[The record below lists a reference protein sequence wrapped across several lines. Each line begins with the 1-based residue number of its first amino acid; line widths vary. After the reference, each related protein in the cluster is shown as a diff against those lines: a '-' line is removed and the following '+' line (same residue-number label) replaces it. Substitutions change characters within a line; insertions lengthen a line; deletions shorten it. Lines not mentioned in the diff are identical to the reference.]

1 MPRGVLYAGGLVAAA
16 GVLYLGL
23 AWGGA
28 SAVPAGTH
36 VLGVDIG
43 GLEPAA
49 AQARLETELAPRAAA
64 AITVA
69 AAEKSFPVNP
79 AGAGLRFDAAATV
92 EAARSG
98 SWSPGAVLGRFVGGR
113 EVPPVVTA
121 DTTKLTTAMRS
132 VARAVDVAPA
142 DADVS
147 VAGEGAELSSP
158 SDGVKLDVEGASEA
172 VVTSYLRTDGPV
184 ALPVAVTAPAVGREA
199 AEKALTEIALPALSE
214 PITVTATT
222 ATGATATATVTP
234 ALLGRALSFDPK
246 DGALVPVLD
255 GATLLAGVER
265 AFVSVEKPGRDAS
278 FVIRN
283 DRPVVVPSV
292 TGYGVSPESL
302 STAVAGVMTESGDE
316 RVATVTL
323 GTIQPKLTTEQ
334 AKALRITQ
342 VIGSYTQRF
351 PYAEYRVKNVGR
363 AAKYMQGKVLKPG
376 ETYSMNDT
384 IRERTEQNGYV
395 TGIRIDQGRFVED
408 LGGGVSIITTATWS
422 AAFYAGLERV
432 EQRAHSL
439 YISRYKPGLEAT
451 VAWGSLDLKF
461 KNSTPNGVLI
471 TTRITDESIT
481 VTLWGT
487 KQYDDVRAVFGERK
501 NLTPFGRVFDTGP
514 DCRPTNGVDGFTIDV
529 TREFVKGGKVVKSEV
544 FTTVYE
550 PTLDVTCGPDPS
562 KVTPSPT
569 PSGSASGSGSPA
581 PKPSAPSAQPTP
593 KPSASRS

>member
-1 MPRGVLYAGGLVAAA
+1 MLYAGGLMAAV

-23 AWGGA
+23 AWGGT

-49 AQARLETELAPRAAA
+49 AQARLESELAPRAGA
-64 AITVA
+64 AITVT

-79 AGAGLRFDAAATV
+79 SGAGLRFDAAATV
-92 EAARSG
+92 EAARAG
-98 SWSPGAVLGRFVGGR
+98 AWSPGAVLGRFVGGR
-113 EVPPVVTA
+113 EVAPIVTA
-121 DTTKLTTAMRS
+121 DTAKLTAAMGS
-132 VARAVDVAPA
+132 VARAVDVAPV

-147 VAGEGAELSSP
+147 VVGEGAELSSP
-158 SDGVKLDVEGASEA
+158 SDGVKLDVEGAGAA

-199 AEKALTEIALPALSE
+199 AEKALTEIALPAMSG
-214 PITVTATT
+214 PITVKA
-222 ATGATATATVTP
+222 AAATATVTP
-234 ALLGRALSFDPK
+234 ALLGQALSFDPK
-246 DGALVPVLD
+246 DGALVPVVD

-283 DRPVVVPSV
+283 DKPVVVPSI
-292 TGYGVSPESL
+292 TGYGVAPDAL
-302 STAVAGVMTESGDE
+302 GAAVAGVMTKSGDE

-334 AKALRITQ
+334 ARALRITQ

-384 IRERTEQNGYV
+384 IKERTEQNGYV

-461 KNSTPNGVLI
+461 KNNTPNGVLI
-471 TTRITDESIT
+471 TTRLTDESIT

-501 NLTPFGRVFDTGP
+501 NPTPFGRVFDTGP
-514 DCRPTNGVDGFTIDV
+514 TCRPTNGVDGFTIDV
-529 TREFVKGGKVVKSEV
+529 TREFVKAGKVVKSEV

-562 KVTPSPT
+562 KVTPTPT

-581 PKPSAPSAQPTP
+581 PKPSVPSAKPTP
-593 KPSASRS
+593 KPSAS